1 MQQFPDWLIWE
12 ASLDD
17 EMCDKILEACEKL
30 PSKNAT
36 TFRAG
41 EDPLYEDPNRK
52 TQIRWVP
59 RDGEHD
65 WINQIFE
72 AYAREANKHF
82 GMELSYLPELQFTEY
97 KDVGHFYGDHHDVD
111 WDRSDGRHRKISIV
125 VQLSD
130 PKEYTGGDFTFM
142 TTQSPDPIT
151 VKKRGTV
158 IAFVSYYDHAVSP
171 ILSGSRTSL
180 VGWYEGPRWK

>member
-1 MQQFPDWLIWE
+1 MQQFPDWLVWE
-12 ASLDD
+12 SSLDD

-30 PSKNAT
+30 PKKNAT

-59 RDGEHD
+59 RDEEHD

-97 KDVGHFYGDHHDVD
+97 KDIGYKYGWHHDID
-111 WDRSDGRHRKISIV
+111 WGNQTGTHRKISLV
-125 VQLSD
+125 LQLSD
-130 PKEYTGGDFTFM
+130 PEDYEGGDFKFRHI
-142 TTQSPDPIT
+142 QNPDSES
-151 VKKRGTV
+151 VKKRGTMV
-158 IAFVSYYDHAVSP
+158 AFLSYQEHCVEEITD
-171 ILSGSRTSL
+171 GSRTRL
-180 VGWYEGPRWK
+180 VGWYRGPRYR